1 MRDTEGVEPER
12 ESVWD
17 YPRPP
22 RVEPTA
28 ARIQVWHNGLAV
40 ADTTRS
46 RRVLETS
53 QPPVYYVPPDDVD
66 LDLLER
72 STNLTFCEWKGLAT
86 YVSIRVGDRLA
97 PDAGWTYRD
106 PTPAFESIRDHYAF
120 YAQRLDECLVAGE
133 AVQPNEGQFYGGWI
147 TSSVVGPFKGGPG
160 TAGW

>member
-86 YVSIRVGDRLA
+86 YVSVRVGDRLA
-97 PDAGWTYRD
+97 PDAGWT
-106 PTPAFESIRDHYAF
+106 
-120 YAQRLDECLVAGE
+120 
-133 AVQPNEGQFYGGWI
+133 
-147 TSSVVGPFKGGPG
+147 
-160 TAGW
+160 